1 MKNRSK
7 QWERKKSNNKEINE
21 KCIKWIRKQGRKK
34 MNIIC
39 NDDNDKLINNEAK
52 NVTCVIIIIII
63 FIHFF
68 RDENNIFISRRANK

>member
-1 MKNRSK
+1 
-7 QWERKKSNNKEINE
+7 
-21 KCIKWIRKQGRKK
+21 